1 MGPLIVYTKATLH
14 VGLTRLV
21 RTKIYF
27 KCISKFRIWREL
39 LCLLKCEV
47 HSVLVMR
54 KRLWTI
60 MAFGRCG
67 FLDFFFQCVCLLQC
81 ESKFWRF
88 SRLVAVFSLLLF
100 LFRFAASTFSR
111 VCICLF
117 ISTIT
122 ILFFNLVLVGRLSE
136 LSSQFQVVSRSTG
149 LTAISLPE
157 SLPFPGKLCG
167 ASRGDAGTQEGKIKK
182 WVYVRIRSTACLG
195 CYPVRMLVTCN
206 RNEKLSVVLGW
217 FC

>member
-1 MGPLIVYTKATLH
+1 MQSSLTRGKTSILSIGVLTVSGAGEYTLVISPTLNQRGSLGPLIVYTKATLH
-14 VGLTRLV
+14 MGLTRFV

-54 KRLWTI
+54 KQLWTI

-81 ESKFWRF
+81 ESEFWRF

-111 VCICLF
+111 VCVCLF

-122 ILFFNLVLVGRLSE
+122 FFVLMFV
-136 LSSQFQVVSRSTG
+136 QFS
-149 LTAISLPE
+149 
-157 SLPFPGKLCG
+157 
-167 ASRGDAGTQEGKIKK
+167 AGGSVE
-182 WVYVRIRSTACLG
+182 WAF
-195 CYPVRMLVTCN
+195 YPVPGC
-206 RNEKLSVVLGW
+206 
-217 FC
+217 F